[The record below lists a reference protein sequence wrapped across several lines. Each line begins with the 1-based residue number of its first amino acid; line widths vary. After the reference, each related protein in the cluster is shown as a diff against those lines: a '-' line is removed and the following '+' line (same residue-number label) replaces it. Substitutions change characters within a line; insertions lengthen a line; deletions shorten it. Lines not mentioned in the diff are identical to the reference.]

1 MFVIKLGGSLT
12 KDKKILANLC
22 GEIEK
27 LTKKFDLLIV
37 PGGGEFADIVREYDK
52 KFNLPPEIS
61 HRMAVL
67 AMDETGFLISG
78 FFDDDDNDN
87 DNKVKIFFPS
97 KFLLELP
104 ESELEHSWDVTSDSI
119 SAYIAGKLNAEKLII
134 LTDVCGLYDSDPN
147 KNQDAK
153 LFKKVNL
160 NEIKNFPAS
169 CVDKKFHEFLKTP
182 CCIINGKFPGRISAA
197 LENKEFT
204 GTEIVI

>member
-22 GEIEK
+22 REIEK

-197 LENKEFT
+197 LENKDFV

>member
-22 GEIEK
+22 REIEK

-52 KFNLPPEIS
+52 KFNLSQEIS

-67 AMDETGFLISG
+67 AMDQTGFLISG
-78 FFDDDDNDN
+78 FFNDN
-87 DNKVKIFFPS
+87 NNKVKILIPS
-97 KFLLELP
+97 KIFLELP

-119 SAYIAGKLNAEKLII
+119 SAYLAGKLNAEKLII
-134 LTDVCGLYDSDPN
+134 LTDVCGLYDSDPK

-160 NEIKNFPAS
+160 NEIKNFHDS

-197 LENKEFT
+197 LENKEFV

>member
-37 PGGGEFADIVREYDK
+37 PGGGEFADLVREYDK

-197 LENKEFT
+197 LENKDFV

>member
-37 PGGGEFADIVREYDK
+37 PGGGEFADLVREYDK

-134 LTDVCGLYDSDPN
+134 LTDVCGLYDSDPK

-153 LFKKVNL
+153 LFKKINL